1 MKKTLISILVIGIA
15 ASLLG
20 VGTFAYFSD
29 TKSTPVETFTAG
41 TLRLS
46 GPGLASFD
54 LGAIIDNMAPGDLT
68 NQVTITIENVGTL
81 PLFWFGDWVITGG
94 NKLREAIYIDYAKM
108 EFTSPGSNPDW
119 EPADNFIANGVGAGS
134 WPGWYNTLAGMS
146 TFGVVSLDVWDD
158 NNGMGTTPYE
168 HVGALKPGYKYEL
181 TIGFGFHKN
190 AGNEYQGDVVAPVNI
205 KLKVDAIQA
214 NQDQLTTFGY
224 GTMWTWLN
232 QQLAK
237 QP

>member
-46 GPGLASFD
+46 GTGLASFD
-54 LGAIIDNMAPGDLT
+54 LGPIIDNMAPGDLT

-108 EFTSPGSNPDW
+108 EFLPGPW
-119 EPADNFIANGVGAGS
+119 EPADNFIANGVGAGTY
-134 WPGWYNTLAGMS
+134 PGWYNTLAGMS
-146 TFGVVSLDVWDD
+146 PFGVVTLKNWDD
-158 NNGMGTTPYE
+158 NNGMGCTPYE
-168 HVGALKPGYKYEL
+168 HMGALKPTYRYEL
-181 TIGFGFHKN
+181 TIRFGFHKD

-205 KLKVDAIQA
+205 KLEVDAIQV
-214 NQDQLTTFGY
+214 NQDNLIAFGQ
-224 GTMWTWLN
+224 GNHWDWLN
-232 QQLAK
+232 TQLAK
-237 QP
+237 QTTT